1 MNIITKPML
10 AGKCESIHNLNFPVL
25 ATPKLDGIR
34 CLIRQGKDVP
44 EAVSRNFKPIP
55 NRWVRAFL
63 MEHGIPGMDGE
74 LMIRGS
80 NNFQEVSSA
89 VMSQDGEPDFEYWV
103 FDHVASDLSE
113 SYLARMDRLKAM
125 TGHLSVTIKL
135 VLPVVINSTEE
146 LTVFEEKCLA
156 QGFEGVIVRTPSSPY
171 KCGRSSER
179 EGYLLKVKR
188 FEDKEALVI
197 GYKERLHNT
206 NEATK
211 DELGRTKRSSHQ
223 ANMVPTGTLGALC
236 CRTLDT
242 KVEFD
247 IGTGMD
253 DALRLKLWKAKETLA
268 GRLVKFKSQP
278 TGVKDKP
285 RFPVFLGF
293 RHEDDF

>member
-10 AGKCESIHNLNFPVL
+10 AGKCESIHNLKYPVL

-34 CLIRQGKDVP
+34 CLIRDGI
-44 EAVSRNFKPIP
+44 AVSRNFKPIP
-55 NRWVRAFL
+55 NKFIQATLTACGRDGL
-63 MEHGIPGMDGE
+63 DGE
-74 LMIRGS
+74 LMIKGS

-89 VMSQDGEPDFEYWV
+89 VMSQDGKPDFEYRV
-103 FDHVASDLSE
+103 FDYVGRDLIVPYINRMNDLAAVVRAIGNPRVVA
-113 SYLARMDRLKAM
+113 
-125 TGHLSVTIKL
+125 
-135 VLPVVINSTEE
+135 VLPKMIEDTTGLEVYAA
-146 LTVFEEKCLA
+146 KCLDE
-156 QGFEGVIVRTPSSPY
+156 GYEGVMVRTPESPY

-197 GYKERLHNT
+197 GFKERLHNT
-206 NEATK
+206 NEAAK

-223 ANMVPTGTLGALC
+223 ANMVPMGTLGALC

-247 IGTGMD
+247 IGTGLD
-253 DALRLKLWKAKETLA
+253 DALRLQLWRVRNTLA

-293 RHEDDF
+293 RSEDDL